1 MASRMYV
8 ILAYDISVERLNKA
22 RQFLRQYLDWIQNSV
37 FEGELT
43 KGELQEVKQ
52 GLTDLINEDED
63 SIIIFTA
70 RSKKWVDK
78 ENIGIKKKKTS
89 RFL

>member
-1 MASRMYV
+1 MYV
-8 ILAYDISVERLNKA
+8 ILAYDISIDRLNKA
-22 RQFLRQYLDWIQNSV
+22 RKFLRQYLDWIQNSV

-43 KGELQEVKQ
+43 QGELKEVKQ
-52 GLTDLINEDED
+52 GLKNIINENND

-78 ENIGIKKKKTS
+78 DNIGVQKKKTS
-89 RFL
+89 RII